1 MATIDFTRINTNIAA
16 LNALNTLWNVN
27 RGLATA
33 QTRLATGKRINEAA
47 DDPAG
52 LTMATTFKTRSEGL
66 QVALNS
72 IGDAKN
78 LLAVAEGGL
87 SKIND
92 ILGKMRAKA
101 EMAVSDTLSD
111 DERNA
116 IYNEL
121 DAYEAEID
129 DIASN
134 TLWNGRVLL
143 DGSGA
148 SSLTFQTGAESGDT
162 TVFQLT
168 QDHSTGSAGLNV
180 AISSSAEVGSS
191 GSAQAYLSKV
201 ESAIDTVSS
210 SLATVGDMVARL
222 TFKEETLS
230 VEHVNTEA
238 AFNRIMNADMAKE
251 QLISV
256 KYQILQQTAIAML
269 AQANAAPQALL
280 QLFR

>member
-1 MATIDFTRINTNIAA
+1 
-16 LNALNTLWNVN
+16 
-27 RGLATA
+27 
-33 QTRLATGKRINEAA
+33 
-47 DDPAG
+47 
-52 LTMATTFKTRSEGL
+52 FKTRSEGL
-66 QVALNS
+66 QVTLNS

-87 SKIND
+87 TKISE

-101 EMAVSDTLSD
+101 EMAVSDTMSD

-121 DAYEAEID
+121 NAYEAEID
-129 DIASN
+129 DITTN

-148 SSLTFQTGAESGDT
+148 SNLTLQTGAEVGDT
-162 TVFQLT
+162 TALELT
-168 QDHSTGSAGLNV
+168 VDHHASALDV
-180 AISSSAEVGSS
+180 AVSSSAEVGSS
-191 GSAQAYLSKV
+191 GSAQAYLSRV
-201 ESAIDTVSS
+201 ESAIDTVSN
-210 SLATVGDMVARL
+210 SLATVGNLVARL
-222 TFKEETLS
+222 TYKEEALS

-238 AFNRIMNADMAKE
+238 AFNRIMNADMAQE
-251 QLISV
+251 QLNAV

-269 AQANAAPQALL
+269 AQANAAPQAIL